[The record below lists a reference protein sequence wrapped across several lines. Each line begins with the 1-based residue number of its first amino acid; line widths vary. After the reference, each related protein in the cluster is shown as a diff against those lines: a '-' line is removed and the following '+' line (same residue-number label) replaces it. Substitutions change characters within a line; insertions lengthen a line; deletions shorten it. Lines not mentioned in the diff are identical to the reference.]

1 MLLLRLAL
9 CIAAVAC
16 AFCAPLSVL
25 REPNSAS
32 NDLDT
37 FVSGLDSEDSG
48 SVLLGSGFAN
58 GLSSLLR
65 TGVDETVG
73 AGLAGVGP
81 PRLPATRVTLN
92 FGISVDVGELPE
104 ASENGLPS
112 SMSSSLL
119 TGDASDRSFAPFSVG
134 NVGAAV
140 AEAGASASTTP
151 VNAISLDG

>member
-65 TGVDETVG
+65 TGVDEMVG
-73 AGLAGVGP
+73 GAP
-81 PRLPATRVTLN
+81 SLPFREVCWLKLTTDYTFLCSRTRRGRT
-92 FGISVDVGELPE
+92 
-104 ASENGLPS
+104 ASPS
-112 SMSSSLL
+112 RYARHAQLWYQ
-119 TGDASDRSFAPFSVG
+119 RRRRRAP
-134 NVGAAV
+134 
-140 AEAGASASTTP
+140 
-151 VNAISLDG
+151 